1 MLFGVWFLAGSFNL
15 NSPSRLINLNT
26 YKLQSIN
33 QSFNDSNWFFCV
45 LNSNLYFKMQRILG
59 FIKSSCSFIIH
70 SMRLIEYRFD
80 ESKQIILWRLKNFQA
95 EFSSLFLRLKS
106 QWFNRES
113 FGFPANASQLGQKK
127 QIQKT
132 KGVEMCWNQSKEK
145 NQVKFSSFSSK
156 SSREHSVL
164 KQPLR
169 ETISTNKNKQSNKI
183 ETTEQWRSLNRA
195 YWTKQIDKQSDL
207 A

>member
-59 FIKSSCSFIIH
+59 FIKSSCSFIIP

-132 KGVEMCWNQSKEK
+132 KGVEINQKKRIRSNFLRFHLRVHANTLYWNNRCERQFPQTKINK
-145 NQVKFSSFSSK
+145 VTK
-156 SSREHSVL
+156 
-164 KQPLR
+164 LR
-169 ETISTNKNKQSNKI
+169 QLNNGDHWTGHIEPNK
-183 ETTEQWRSLNRA
+183 
-195 YWTKQIDKQSDL
+195 
-207 A
+207 